1 MTTPNLIQL
10 SRQEKKAAR
19 RVAISIF
26 TVIACVALFA
36 VVLLAS
42 QSRAGK
48 EDDAKAIRIRA
59 KLNAIPTTEKVSLT
73 NDEWSKIL
81 SRGQFYVLRE
91 AGTELPFFNQ
101 YANNHQKG
109 IYVCAACGNELFSS
123 ETKFDS
129 RTGWPSFYAPIAAEK
144 VKVSIDDSAGMTR
157 DEVRCARCGSHLG
170 HVFNDGPAPTHLRYC
185 MNSVALKLNKQTE

>member
-101 YANNHQKG
+101 YANSIRKESMS
-109 IYVCAACGNELFSS
+109 VPLAAMNCLAPKPSS
-123 ETKFDS
+123 T
-129 RTGWPSFYAPIAAEK
+129 
-144 VKVSIDDSAGMTR
+144 
-157 DEVRCARCGSHLG
+157 LG
-170 HVFNDGPAPTHLRYC
+170 QGGPAFTPR
-185 MNSVALKLNKQTE
+185 SQRKK